1 MKLPLAYLAAALLAF
16 PAAASGP
23 KGKALSSTGAKA
35 LIFSDKVEFVIEGV
49 VVSVDDGDTVRIRDG
64 RNQLHKI
71 RFSDIDAP
79 ETPHGAERPGQPH
92 GRDARK
98 ALQALVLKK
107 PARAECFE
115 LDMYQRSVCHVY
127 AGSVNANLAQV
138 RGGHAMANRTNPVR
152 LSAEIYAAENDA
164 RAARRG
170 LWQEAKPVPPW
181 VWRKQCW
188 KERRCDESQ
197 KNLR

>member
-1 MKLPLAYLAAALLAF
+1 MKLPIALLAAALLAA

-23 KGKALSSTGAKA
+23 KAKTLSSTGAKA
-35 LIFSDKVEFVIEGV
+35 LIFSDKVEFVVEGL

-64 RNQLHKI
+64 KNQLHKI

-92 GRDARK
+92 GRDARTSLR
-98 ALQALVLKK
+98 ALALKK

-127 AGSVNANLAQV
+127 VANVNANVEQV
-138 RGGHAMANRTNPVR
+138 RRGHAMANRTNPVR
-152 LSAEIYAAENDA
+152 LQAEIYAAENDA

-170 LWQEAKPVPPW
+170 LWQDAKPVPPW
-181 VWRKQCW
+181 VWRRQCW
-188 KERRCDESQ
+188 KERKCEGAGS
-197 KNLR
+197 